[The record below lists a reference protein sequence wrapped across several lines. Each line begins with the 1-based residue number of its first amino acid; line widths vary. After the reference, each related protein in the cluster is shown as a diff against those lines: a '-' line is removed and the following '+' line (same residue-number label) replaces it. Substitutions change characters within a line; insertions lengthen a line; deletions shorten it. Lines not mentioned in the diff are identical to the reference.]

1 MKFTHKYRKWIFL
14 KFSLVPPF
22 IHHCTKSKISVQC
35 NLMFTFPLLSCSW
48 LDLCMPVTW
57 SVFSWR
63 RKTAVST
70 DTYLSISGVRL
81 SLALTTKVKNS
92 LKTGKIWHSCEQ
104 VIVLKDILFYIV
116 LHYLA
121 VRIVLLK
128 LPPRDLW
135 TTCMSQSHCWKST
148 LHIYIYVSL
157 YVGTFK
163 FESKL
168 LKPVSLFFQMTALSA
183 INLRWQI
190 KPFTVCSI
198 WWIGR
203 PVQILM

>member
-1 MKFTHKYRKWIFL
+1 MA
-14 KFSLVPPF
+14 PAF
-22 IHHCTKSKISVQC
+22 IHHCTKSVISVRC
-35 NLMFTFPLLSCSW
+35 NLMIAFPLLSYSW

-70 DTYLSISGVRL
+70 DTYLSISGVRF

-92 LKTGKIWHSCEQ
+92 LKIGEIWHSCAQ
-104 VIVLKDILFYIV
+104 PIVLKGILIYIV
-116 LHYLA
+116 LPYLA

-148 LHIYIYVSL
+148 LHIYI
-157 YVGTFK
+157 F
-163 FESKL
+163 
-168 LKPVSLFFQMTALSA
+168 M
-183 INLRWQI
+183 
-190 KPFTVCSI
+190 
-198 WWIGR
+198 
-203 PVQILM
+203 